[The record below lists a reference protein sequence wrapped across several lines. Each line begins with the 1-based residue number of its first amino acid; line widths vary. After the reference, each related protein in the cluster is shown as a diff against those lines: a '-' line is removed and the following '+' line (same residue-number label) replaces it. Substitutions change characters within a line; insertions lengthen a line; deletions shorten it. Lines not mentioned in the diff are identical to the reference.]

1 MKDKSLTPSH
11 FLYYLIIWVSCI
23 MLCVPDASGQDKPLN
38 LKYLGCAGW
47 ELSNDKVTLLIDPYI
62 SRLKL
67 GAGPSVSEEDER
79 KSFRPSDYFES
90 DTALIDKTIGK
101 VDFILVHHS
110 HFDHLSDVPYIA
122 KKTGAKVIATETSCN
137 ILRAYGIQEGQLITV
152 KGGEDYQFDDFSVR
166 ILPTLHSPLNGKH
179 YFDSRVYLRE
189 SKLKIPLRINEFVE
203 GGSLMFLVRMDKHQL
218 LTMGSM
224 NFIEREVQGLNPD
237 VILVG
242 ANLSRLEIYKYTERL
257 LALTNFP
264 KTVIPTHWDN
274 YRVPYGFSQQS
285 SIESKL
291 NLFKAEV
298 SKASPNSKFIIPV
311 HLEEITIK

>member
-1 MKDKSLTPSH
+1 MKRNILSRYPKVHSLITVMIC
-11 FLYYLIIWVSCI
+11 FLLNAF
-23 MLCVPDASGQDKPLN
+23 DANSQDTQLN

-47 ELSNDKVTLLIDPYI
+47 ELSNDKVTVLIDPYI

-67 GAGPSVSEEDER
+67 GDGPSVSDEDKR
-79 KSFRPSDYFES
+79 KSYMPSDYFES
-90 DTALIDKTIGK
+90 DTALIDKIVGK

-122 KKTGAKVIATETSCN
+122 KKTRAKVVATETSCN
-137 ILRAYGIQEGQLITV
+137 ILRAYGIPEQQLIAV
-152 KGGEDYQFDDFSVR
+152 KGGEDYQFDHFSVR
-166 ILPTLHSPLNGKH
+166 ILPTLHSPLNDKH
-179 YFDSRVYLRE
+179 YFDSRFYVLENR
-189 SKLKIPLRINEFVE
+189 LKAPLRINEFVE
-203 GGSLMFLVRMDKHQL
+203 GGSLMFLVRIDSHQV

-242 ANLSRLEIYKYTERL
+242 ANLSRLEIYKYTDRL
-257 LALTNFP
+257 LSLTNFP

-285 SIESKL
+285 SIETKL
-291 NLFKAEV
+291 YPFKAEV

-311 HLEEITIK
+311 HLEKVTIR

>member
-1 MKDKSLTPSH
+1 MKCKNVSRYTKVYYMITLVIC
-11 FLYYLIIWVSCI
+11 FLLIT
-23 MLCVPDASGQDKPLN
+23 PDANSQDKQLN

-47 ELSNDKVTLLIDPYI
+47 ELSNDNVNVLIDPYI

-67 GAGPSVSEEDER
+67 GEGPSVSEEDNR
-79 KSFRPSDYFES
+79 KSFTPSDYFES
-90 DTALIDKTIGK
+90 DTVLINKIIGT

-122 KKTGAKVIATETSCN
+122 KKTGAKVVATETSCN
-137 ILRAYGIQEGQLITV
+137 ILRAYGIPEQQLIAV
-152 KGGEDYQFDDFSVR
+152 KGGEDYQFDHFSVR
-166 ILPTLHSPLNGKH
+166 ILPTLHSPLNDKH
-179 YFDSRVYLRE
+179 YFDSRVYTRE
-189 SKLKIPLRINEFVE
+189 NKLKAPLRINEFVE
-203 GGSLMFLVRMDKHQL
+203 GGSIMFLVRMDSHQV

-237 VILVG
+237 IILVG

-257 LALTNFP
+257 LYLTNFP

-285 SIESKL
+285 SIETKL
-291 NLFKAEV
+291 NPFKAEV
-298 SKASPNSKFIIPV
+298 SKASPKSKFIIPI
-311 HLEEITIK
+311 HLEKITIR